1 MDQDKLVELA
11 RYDDSAKVHLLVGE
25 KATAHSFGSSTMY
38 HYLRAPYILYER
50 QVADLIKSQHRVLE
64 LGSGAGLHTWALV
77 QTGAQVTA
85 TDISPNSLK
94 LLEQRIKDAGG
105 SVITQVADMESLPF
119 DENSFD
125 VVACAGSLS
134 YGEPALVDA
143 EIKRVLCRDG
153 LLICV
158 DSFNHNPIYRFNRW
172 LHYLRGNRTKSTLN
186 RMPNFSRIQKLT
198 MGFKSIETHYF
209 GGLTFIMPIVARLL
223 GQHRAAA
230 VSDFI
235 DSAFSIQ
242 RSAFKFVLIAQ
253 GLKK

>member
-11 RYDDSAKVHLLVGE
+11 RYDDNAKLHLLAGE
-25 KATAHSFGSSTMY
+25 KATAHSFGSSTM
-38 HYLRAPYILYER
+38 HPYLRTPYIFYER
-50 QVADLIKSQHRVLE
+50 KVVDLVRPHHRVLE
-64 LGSGAGLHTWALV
+64 LGSGAGLHTWVLV

-85 TDISPNSLK
+85 TDISPNALK

-105 SVITQVADMESLPF
+105 SVTTQVADMESLPF
-119 DENSFD
+119 KENSFD

-143 EIKRVLCRDG
+143 EIKRVLCSDG

-158 DSFNHNPIYRFNRW
+158 DSLNHNPIYRLNRW

-186 RMPNFSRIQKLT
+186 RMPNFSRIKKLT
-198 MGFKSIETHYF
+198 MGFQNIQTYYF
-209 GGLTFIMPIVARLL
+209 GGLTFAMPILALL
-223 GQHRAAA
+223 IGQQRTAA

-235 DSAFSIQ
+235 DSVFRIKY
-242 RSAFKFVLIAQ
+242 SAFKFVLVAQ
-253 GLKK
+253 NLKK